1 MVYLID
7 TQRKIPYTSLYE
19 IGLFTRLSIMER
31 VCHKSN
37 SFEEAEAWDILQHVR
52 MTPEERQKA
61 AKELRK
67 RIYGEK
73 PMDVKQAHHRK

>member
-1 MVYLID
+1 MD
-7 TQRKIPYTSLYE
+7 
-19 IGLFTRLSIMER
+19 R

-61 AKELRK
+61 AKEVRK

-73 PMDVKQAHHRK
+73 PVDVKQAHHRK